1 MKLDSFTTLLGQI
14 QEKIGLSFENQT
26 ILLNAFVHRSYLNEH
41 RSFGLPSNE
50 RLEFLGDACLELI
63 VSEYLYSQ
71 YPSEPEGKLTNY
83 RSSIVNT
90 HSLADSA
97 RELDLGTFLLLSRGE
112 EAGSGRNSEYIL
124 ANTFEALLGAIYLDQ
139 GYKATADFV
148 YKQLIHKLAD
158 IIQNERY
165 RDPKSK
171 LQELTQAKL
180 SETPRYSVIEEW
192 GPDHEKNFRVGV
204 IVGSVQVAEGIGS
217 SKQKA
222 ELQAAQNA
230 LDGWIPTLG

>member
-1 MKLDSFTTLLGQI
+1 MFEELLAQI
-14 QEKIGLSFENQT
+14 QQKIGITFSNNT

-50 RLEFLGDACLELI
+50 RLEFLGDAALELI
-63 VSEYLYSQ
+63 ISEHLYTT
-71 YPSEPEGKLTNY
+71 YPAEPEGKLTNY

-90 HSLADSA
+90 HSLADCA
-97 RELDLGTFLLLSRGE
+97 RGLDLGSYLLLSRGE

-139 GYKATADFV
+139 GYDVTATFV
-148 YKQLIHKLAD
+148 HEHLLHKLIE
-158 IIQNERY
+158 IIETEKY
-165 RDPKSK
+165 RDPKSM
-171 LQELTQAKL
+171 LQEITQAKL
-180 SETPRYSVIEEW
+180 NETPKYTVLEEW

-204 IVGSVQVAEGIGS
+204 TVGTNQVAEGIGS

-230 LDGWIPTLG
+230 VEQWVPTLP

>member
-1 MKLDSFTTLLGQI
+1 MQLNDFHELLANIQTTI
-14 QEKIGLSFENQT
+14 DFKFDNETF
-26 ILLNAFVHRSYLNEH
+26 LLNAFVHRSYLNEH

-50 RLEFLGDACLELI
+50 RMEFLGDACLELI
-63 VSEYLYSQ
+63 ISEYLYNE
-71 YPSEPEGKLTNY
+71 YPSEPEGKLTNF

-90 HSLADSA
+90 HSLADCA
-97 RELDLGTFLLLSRGE
+97 RELKLGTFLLLSRGE

-139 GYKATADFV
+139 GYQATATFV
-148 YKQLIHKLAD
+148 YKHLIHKLTD
-158 IIQNERY
+158 IIENERY

-204 IVGSVQVAEGIGS
+204 VVGKSQVAEGIGS

-230 LDGWIPTLG
+230 LEQWIPTLK